1 MAAMNPI
8 LRLRRAFRSLGADD
22 EQADE
27 VADAIVDHS
36 FSRPET
42 ELMFQ
47 REMALMRQQFER
59 IRNEILIAVL
69 VIVGVAVAILAL
81 VN

>member
-1 MAAMNPI
+1 MNPI
-8 LRLRRAFRSLGADD
+8 LRLRRAFPLDGRHDQ

-27 VADAIVDHS
+27 AADAIADHS
-36 FSRPET
+36 LSET

-47 REMALMRQQFER
+47 REMALMRQQMER
-59 IRNEILIAVL
+59 MRNELLVAVL
-69 VIVGVAVAILAL
+69 VIVGVAVAIIVA